1 MNQIK
6 NSENKANE
14 TCIRTSTSF
23 DAINFDELA
32 NIYGGK
38 NESTESDEQESLAG
52 LGSGGFLCWC

>member
-1 MNQIK
+1 MNKIK
-6 NSENKANE
+6 NLESKANE

-23 DAINFDELA
+23 DALNFDELT

-38 NESTESDEQESLAG
+38 NESTEVDEQEDLTG